1 MKNIRKSALIEF
13 IFLLPQV
20 IRVSPIGFCLF
31 AITSVF
37 HAILWF
43 LVVKSNQVFY
53 DSLLIFSEN
62 KVEIDFVLMN
72 LLTLSIVQISKHIF
86 NGISNY
92 IPIMLKAK
100 INEKMTYKFH
110 SKIGSL
116 DASLFEKTDFIDDL
130 EKAKRG
136 KSEVAWNTVTLFSIV
151 FFYLPYFVLMAHYL
165 FSLKP
170 ILVVLILIIF
180 IPVIIA
186 QYGKKWIFSITED
199 VATPLKREKNYY
211 MNCIVS
217 KEYFKETRMLGAFD
231 FFINLFRETSNSI
244 NSLQH
249 KANKK
254 ATIINLVLQLASL
267 GGYVG
272 VLILLFNAVVDSKVS
287 VGAFA
292 AVFQGVTDIY
302 KLLEEVVYSSI
313 GGMIRDLGYIKN
325 FTRFMN
331 FDDSDKVTI
340 SSDLNMIELKSVNF
354 KYPISNTYALKDINI
369 TFDKKEIVAV
379 VGENGSGKSTLMKL
393 IAGIYFPTEGEIH
406 YEGKEK
412 SKEKRAL
419 LDRVSAVFQNYQKYS
434 LSLGENIGISE
445 KTKNYNKERLD
456 FVCANSNVNFD
467 DCRITIDV

>member
-1 MKNIRKSALIEF
+1 
-13 IFLLPQV
+13 
-20 IRVSPIGFCLF
+20 
-31 AITSVF
+31 
-37 HAILWF
+37 
-43 LVVKSNQVFY
+43 
-53 DSLLIFSEN
+53 
-62 KVEIDFVLMN
+62 
-72 LLTLSIVQISKHIF
+72 
-86 NGISNY
+86 
-92 IPIMLKAK
+92 
-100 INEKMTYKFH
+100 
-110 SKIGSL
+110 
-116 DASLFEKTDFIDDL
+116 
-130 EKAKRG
+130 
-136 KSEVAWNTVTLFSIV
+136 
-151 FFYLPYFVLMAHYL
+151 MAHYL

-217 KEYFKETRMLGAFD
+217 KEYFKETRILGAFD

-254 ATIINLVLQLASL
+254 AAIINLVLQLASL

-292 AVFQGVTDIY
+292 AVFQGVTDTY

-340 SSDLNMIELKSVNF
+340 SSDLIMIELKSVNF
-354 KYPISNTYALKDINI
+354 KYPISNTDVVYTSLTFMHISDKLTAISKIAELLALCGRFVLSI
-369 TFDKKEIVAV
+369 DKKQNEYIDLKSRKIRVFPDNPEEICGYIKAS
-379 VGENGSGKSTLMKL
+379 NLKL
-393 IAGIYFPTEGEIH
+393 EKQIETEFAYIIAA
-406 YEGKEK
+406 KK
-412 SKEKRAL
+412 
-419 LDRVSAVFQNYQKYS
+419 
-434 LSLGENIGISE
+434 
-445 KTKNYNKERLD
+445 
-456 FVCANSNVNFD
+456 
-467 DCRITIDV
+467 